1 MWTSK
6 KGKKMGLI
14 AKTNGITKFKLVPN
28 GVHLS
33 RCYSIVDL
41 GTQADQFGLSHKI
54 DIRFEVHGE
63 DDEGKPLHTDS
74 GEPLSINKNY
84 RISLAEKANLRRDL
98 ESWRGK
104 PFTKEEEMGFTVKS
118 VLGVWAMISV
128 IQEVSKKNGNLY
140 ASITTITPVPK
151 QMKANLPEG
160 HNDLRLFDLDEFRQE
175 DFNKLSEYHKKII
188 SLCPEYQKLNI
199 SDPVVK
205 AGSFSDMADDIP
217 F

>member
-1 MWTSK
+1 
-6 KGKKMGLI
+6 MGLI
-14 AKTNGITKFKLVPN
+14 AVAGGSSNFKPVPDGI
-28 GVHLS
+28 HLA

-41 GTQADQFGLSHKI
+41 GHQKSEYKGKVNNLHKI
-54 DIRFEVHGE
+54 VIQFEVHGE
-63 DDEGKPLHTDS
+63 DDEGKPLHTEK
-74 GEPLSINKNY
+74 GEPMSISKTFTN
-84 RISLAEKANLRRDL
+84 SLAEKANLRRDL

-104 PFTKEEEMGFTVKS
+104 QFTQEEEMGFTLKN

-128 IQEVSKKNGNLY
+128 MKTEGNNNKNYTVIN
-140 ASITTITPVPK
+140 SITPVPK

-160 HNDLRLFDLDEFRQE
+160 YNDLRLFDLDEFRQE
-175 DFNKLSEYHKKII
+175 DFDKLSDYLREKIKLSDEYK
-188 SLCPEYQKLNI
+188 KLNL